1 MFDNI
6 TTSGTRQA
14 VPSYPTMGLL
24 VGPGLEVNEREND
37 TRDVDSLTDVNPKG
51 VTLKLT
57 PLPCSFQLMSCI
69 EGNN

>member
-6 TTSGTRQA
+6 TTAGTRQA
-14 VPSYPTMGLL
+14 VPSSLTMSLL

-37 TRDVDSLTDVNPKG
+37 TRDVDSFTDVNPIG

-57 PLPCSFQLMSCI
+57 PLPC
-69 EGNN
+69 

>member
-1 MFDNI
+1 
-6 TTSGTRQA
+6 
-14 VPSYPTMGLL
+14 MGLL